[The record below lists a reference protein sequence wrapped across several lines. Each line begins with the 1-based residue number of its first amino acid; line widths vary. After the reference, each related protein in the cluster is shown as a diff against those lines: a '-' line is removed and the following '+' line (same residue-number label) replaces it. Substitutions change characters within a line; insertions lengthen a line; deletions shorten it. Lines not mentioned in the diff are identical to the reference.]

1 MHPRVLEVTR
11 RIQARSAA
19 TRQRYL
25 EMVRAAASKVHRR
38 EDSSILRVS
47 MTPCRYEDTSHPGT
61 SISIS
66 LVSGL

>member
-25 EMVRAAASKVHRR
+25 EMVRAAASKGPHRGT
-38 EDSSILRVS
+38 L
-47 MTPCRYEDTSHPGT
+47 PCGNLAHEIGRAH
-61 SISIS
+61 
-66 LVSGL
+66 V

>member
-25 EMVRAAASKVHRR
+25 EIDRKSVV
-38 EDSSILRVS
+38 
-47 MTPCRYEDTSHPGT
+47 
-61 SISIS
+61 
-66 LVSGL
+66 

>member
-25 EMVRAAASKVHRR
+25 EMVRA
-38 EDSSILRVS
+38 
-47 MTPCRYEDTSHPGT
+47 
-61 SISIS
+61 
-66 LVSGL
+66 